1 MKVVARFD
9 EDYILYRSTIKHPY
23 FKNNAK
29 HKVDMI
35 SKH

>member
-1 MKVVARFD
+1 MKVVACFD
-9 EDYILYRSTIKHPY
+9 VDYILYRPTIKYPY